1 MNTTIKEKEALIN
14 ELKGNLFEYLIGL
27 FLSKIH
33 QIEANFHRNFS
44 GEIKEKLT
52 RYEIHLLKND
62 PYLFKK
68 LPFMAKEV
76 AQKINNFLPSKIDNI
91 FVVGMAGFRFNLK
104 ETDILVISNNE
115 KIPISVKLCKANSF
129 VNTKSAGVKSFI
141 KNYFQD
147 FEMSGEWQ
155 NQLNILVDLSFEKMA
170 RKMHEIAG
178 LEFKGGFYLDWEE
191 SGFSHLPGKLPTE
204 MKKILYQFYFEIN
217 SKIFDIFFKMES
229 ISPAK
234 LNKCLFPLLGF
245 GEKGII
251 RMTCYHSDNYS
262 SLKFTLSSLDQLKDG
277 KLGRL
282 KDGLS
287 SFEIIFPGRI
297 LQIRVKPMNVF
308 TTPAVKINCSTK
320 DVI

>member
-1 MNTTIKEKEALIN
+1 
-14 ELKGNLFEYLIGL
+14 
-27 FLSKIH
+27 
-33 QIEANFHRNFS
+33 
-44 GEIKEKLT
+44 
-52 RYEIHLLKND
+52 
-62 PYLFKK
+62 
-68 LPFMAKEV
+68 
-76 AQKINNFLPSKIDNI
+76 
-91 FVVGMAGFRFNLK
+91 
-104 ETDILVISNNE
+104 
-115 KIPISVKLCKANSF
+115 
-129 VNTKSAGVKSFI
+129 
-141 KNYFQD
+141 
-147 FEMSGEWQ
+147 
-155 NQLNILVDLSFEKMA
+155 MA